1 MYEKINVR
9 REHDVFSIS
18 HFFSLPFY
26 AFLIWS
32 IKEPVEA
39 QLLFDRWRYKEPPS
53 YSEKQINLFKI
64 GNVFGIIAL
73 TLFLISYGLSF

>member
-1 MYEKINVR
+1 MKRSMSGGSTMFLVLAI
-9 REHDVFSIS
+9 
-18 HFFSLPFY
+18 FFSLPFY

-53 YSEKQINLFKI
+53 YSEKQITLFKI